1 MLLIWWGC
9 FFEIKFAVFFSIFY
23 FFSSIPV
30 CSCTLLDTTL
40 KLSTFFLIFLRQNV
54 LIFVSDTCANC
65 HTAANC
71 NWKLC
76 SHVTAGTFLTCLV
89 CKILLSILYDV
100 AKFLVLCL
108 SLPVP
113 DLLRYELFFCHVL
126 INFSKFRVLCWS
138 HNHFR
143 TIHSLDVRTNFVPS
157 LLCLLWHSHAPSCQV
172 LDVQILCV
180 ACVRFWM
187 ERLDSSIDPEEDI
200 LL

>member
-1 MLLIWWGC
+1 M
-9 FFEIKFAVFFSIFY
+9 
-23 FFSSIPV
+23 
-30 CSCTLLDTTL
+30 
-40 KLSTFFLIFLRQNV
+40 
-54 LIFVSDTCANC
+54 SDTCANC

-108 SLPVP
+108 SWPVP

-157 LLCLLWHSHAPSCQV
+157 LLCVLWHSHAPSYQV
-172 LDVQILCV
+172 LDHETIHNQSNGSVSSNHVSFSLLRLRVFSTNRHFI
-180 ACVRFWM
+180 VRKHGCIFF
-187 ERLDSSIDPEEDI
+187 
-200 LL
+200 